1 VGFRFGAIALM
12 AGTDVGIEG
21 KTGVEQVE
29 VRSIG
34 CVIIGP
40 VVDLPLRI
48 MSNAAA
54 EQFLRSCTH

>member
-1 VGFRFGAIALM
+1 M